1 MVSAG
6 NGHTV
11 LLRSDGTVV
20 ACGSNRF
27 GQGDIPPLDEG
38 VSYTQ
43 ISAGERHTVLLRT
56 DGTVV
61 AFGENSYGECY
72 IPSLKSRRELLT
84 FASASCRYI
93 CDSSCV
99 PQLPIPDCVL
109 QMSFA
114 CEGDAVVLTCFEHG
128 WV

>member
-43 ISAGERHTVLLRT
+43 ISAGGDHTVLLRS
-56 DGTVV
+56 DGSVV
-61 AFGENSYGECY
+61 ACGSTRFGQCD
-72 IPSLKSRRELLT
+72 IPP
-84 FASASCRYI
+84 FDGASCRYI